1 MQHIRAKIAEGG
13 RIVIPS
19 EYRQALGVQVGDE
32 VILELDG
39 KELRIFTLEQAV
51 KRAQRLVSQFVSPER
66 SLADELIKERRREA
80 WREE

>member
-1 MQHIRAKIAEGG
+1 MQHVRAKIAEGG

-19 EYRQALGVQVGDE
+19 EYRQALGARIGDE

-51 KRAQRLVSQFVSPER
+51 ERAQRLVNQFVSPEK

-80 WREE
+80 WREG